1 MKSLTL
7 KLLTILSLLNISL
20 YANETVD
27 NNILKYEKSK
37 ITSILKRQNIVL
49 NDVNIVL
56 KKDLQQNGWY
66 GYVFNLTFTVKGK
79 ELTQKDTLFT
89 NGDLI
94 STELINA
101 KTRRSFKDMM
111 YPKLSKKYFD
121 KSHLIA
127 GNVDAKHTLVL
138 FSDPLCPICLDEV
151 PFIIKN
157 VMKNPESIALYYYHL
172 PLEMH
177 PTAKLLSKASILATQ
192 MGLKDVD
199 YKVYTT
205 NFSNFYDAYEE
216 KDDNKALHH
225 FNTVFKTNITMEQ
238 INDPKL
244 SQKIQSDIKMS
255 EEAFVA
261 GTPTLFLD
269 GEIDKSRMK
278 YEQYLK

>member
-216 KDDNKALHH
+216 KDDKKALHH